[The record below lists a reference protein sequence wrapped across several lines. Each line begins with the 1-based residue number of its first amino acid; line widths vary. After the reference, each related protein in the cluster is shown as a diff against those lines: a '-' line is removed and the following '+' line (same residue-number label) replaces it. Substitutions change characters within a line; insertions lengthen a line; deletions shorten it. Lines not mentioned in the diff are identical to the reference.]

1 MVRRAQEAPLGTFYN
16 LSFEDLN
23 IIDTIQELWLQY
35 IMWERSLLMT
45 LAFNHPNLEF
55 ILNRIYRV
63 PLDFYNTLRVFYGTR
78 VAQQMLDYLQ
88 NRINSEIGLIDAMIR
103 GDQSAVDAY
112 TENLYR
118 TTDEL
123 AEFFGQFPYWD
134 AEEWKSLLYRNI
146 GMFIDEI
153 RALLSGDYEREIIIF
168 ETMMDNAAAIG
179 RFMAAGILASSMI
192 SSPGTP
198 AV

>member
-1 MVRRAQEAPLGTFYN
+1 MVRRAQQTPLGTLYN

-23 IIDTIQELWLQY
+23 IIDTIQELWMQY

-55 ILNRIYRV
+55 ILSRIYRV

-88 NRINSEIGLIDAMIR
+88 SRINSEIGLIDAMIQ
-103 GDQSAVDAY
+103 GDESAVDAY
-112 TENLYR
+112 MADLYR

-134 AEEWKSLLYRNI
+134 ASEWKSLLYRDV
-146 GMFIDEI
+146 GLFIDEI
-153 RALLSGDYEREIIIF
+153 RALISGDYEREIIIF
-168 ETMMDNAAAIG
+168 EIMMDNASAIG

-192 SSPGTP
+192 SAPQTP
-198 AV
+198 TV